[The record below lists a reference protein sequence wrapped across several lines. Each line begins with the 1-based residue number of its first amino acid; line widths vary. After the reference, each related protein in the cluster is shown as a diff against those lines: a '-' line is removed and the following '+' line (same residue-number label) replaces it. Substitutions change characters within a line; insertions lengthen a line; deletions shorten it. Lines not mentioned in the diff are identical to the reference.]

1 MMLYYF
7 IYIQLEKSGE
17 AITITSPFISPSV
30 SDGSENRARMA
41 MKCFDDAGNILTPLF
56 PLY

>member
-41 MKCFDDAGNILTPLF
+41 MKCFDGA
-56 PLY
+56 